1 MSTAL
6 LSYSQLSRL
15 NPSSPCSL
23 KPLSRTLLVKAETE
37 IRVCVNRTC
46 NRSGSREILQVLSDL
61 APANL
66 TVKSCGCLGRCG
78 AGPNI
83 AVLPDGYIVGHCGT
97 AVRAAELLGDVC
109 GGPGGGGFDSF
120 KSLEAL
126 GLRKK
131 GEGEKERGNF
141 SEAEA
146 LFSEAI
152 ELKPS
157 GGLHAIYK
165 CRSAAR
171 LLNGNYAGALEDS
184 EEALKRVP
192 KYPEAYICQGDAL
205 LAMDEYDA
213 AERAYAS
220 ALQID
225 PSIRRSKSFKAR
237 VAQLQEKLTTA
248 NVAS

>member
-1 MSTAL
+1 MNAALVSGTHLYRSTA
-6 LSYSQLSRL
+6 
-15 NPSSPCSL
+15 PSSRSC
-23 KPLSRTLLVKAETE
+23 KTLSRTHLVKAETE

-97 AVRAAELLGDVC
+97 AARAADLLADVC
-109 GGPGGGGFDSF
+109 GGPGAGGFDSF
-120 KSLEAL
+120 KSLKAL

-131 GEGEKERGNF
+131 GEAEMEKRNF
-141 SEAEA
+141 TEAEA

-152 ELKPS
+152 DLKPS
-157 GGLHAIYK
+157 GGLHAVYK
-165 CRSAAR
+165 CRSAVR
-171 LLNGNYAGALEDS
+171 LLIGNYAGALVDS
-184 EEALKRVP
+184 EEALKIDP
-192 KYPEAYICQGDAL
+192 QYPEAYICQGDAL
-205 LAMDEYDA
+205 LAMNDCHA
-213 AERAYAS
+213 AEKAYAI

-237 VAQLQEKLTTA
+237 VAMLQEKLTTA
-248 NVAS
+248 NVPS